1 MEWPYWILSS
11 HFNRQFLLRKFP
23 PEISFASFSYQNLM
37 SKIQNCPTDN
47 FDLVSFN
54 NWMTTSGPNFRELLN
69 QKILLSKNK
78 QDTSYNLYLWHGNLA
93 GNLILESIILFR
105 LETLYAYA
113 ALWNLGLVVIHWM
126 LFRYFC
132 LISYCA

>member
-1 MEWPYWILSS
+1 
-11 HFNRQFLLRKFP
+11 
-23 PEISFASFSYQNLM
+23 M

-47 FDLVSFN
+47 FDLVSFK

-113 ALWNLGLVVIHWM
+113 AL
-126 LFRYFC
+126 
-132 LISYCA
+132 